1 MALNVNALPDYI
13 EVNKDELFVKAV
25 AGTKTLD
32 YIEIMA
38 NVKGKAALNYLDSTV
53 VLADGSLCGW
63 DPQGEDTFTQKE
75 IETKLIT
82 VQKEFCWKDLRN
94 KWANYQLAI
103 AAGRETLPFEQKI
116 AESNTAAIQKE
127 VEKLVWQGLE
137 SVELD
142 GLLAQIA
149 DESASVKVS
158 EGTNAVE
165 KVEAVIA
172 AIPGGA
178 LEKGVNVFLSWTD
191 FRAYVAAKNASC
203 CGNMPIIDAAVAELV
218 YAGDSR
224 IKLVPVA
231 GLEGTGKIV
240 AAPYDALVY
249 ATDIEDADAI
259 YRMFFDAK
267 ESKHLF
273 EVVFN
278 SGTAVKFAD
287 EVVMWT
293 DETSDTPSEGGDDT
307 PSEGGDDDTTT
318 EGE

>member
-53 VLADGSLCGW
+53 VLADGSSCGW
-63 DPQGEDTFTQKE
+63 NPQGEDTFTQKE

-103 AAGRETLPFEQKI
+103 AAGRETLPFEQRI
-116 AESNTAAIQKE
+116 AESNTAAIKKE
-127 VEKLVWQGLE
+127 VEKMVWQGLE
-137 SVELD
+137 SVGLD
-142 GLLAQIA
+142 GLLLQINA
-149 DESASVKVS
+149 EAAAVKLVNT
-158 EGTNAVE
+158 GTATE
-165 KVEAVIA
+165 RIEAAIA

-178 LEKGVNVFLSWTD
+178 LEKGVNVFVSWTD
-191 FRAYVAAKNASC
+191 FRAYVAAKNAAC
-203 CGNMPIIDAAVAELV
+203 CGNMPIIDAAVESLV

-224 IKLVPVA
+224 ITIVPVA
-231 GLEGTGKIV
+231 GLEGTNGTIV

-278 SGTAVKFAD
+278 AGTAVKFAD
-287 EVVMWT
+287 EVVLVKP
-293 DETSDTPSEGGDDT
+293 E
-307 PSEGGDDDTTT
+307 
-318 EGE
+318 